1 MMYVLNIVSPTKDS
15 DTLYNEVAVNVFPIV
30 WITSSNELDSLL
42 KDKIFISKIK
52 EIIKSKKIYENAKIY
67 YRRFDD
73 SMNLI
78 DQDSFLLNEKIEL
91 EF

>member
-67 YRRFDD
+67 YRRFYD
-73 SMNLI
+73 SINLI